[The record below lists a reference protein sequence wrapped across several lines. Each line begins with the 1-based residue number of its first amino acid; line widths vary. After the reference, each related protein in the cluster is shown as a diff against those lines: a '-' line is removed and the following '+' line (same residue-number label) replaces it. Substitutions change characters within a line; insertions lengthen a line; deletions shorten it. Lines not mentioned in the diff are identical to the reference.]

1 MTSQL
6 FSPIRLRGLTLPNRI
21 VIAPMCEFSAED
33 GRATDWHLIHLGHL
47 ALSGAGLLII
57 EATAVEPRGRITRE
71 CLGLYS
77 DETEAALARVL
88 AVVRKYSR
96 MPIGLQLGHAGR
108 KGSLRNP
115 ADGQGRGHATAEEGG
130 WQTIGPSPLPFAAD
144 WPAPREMDRADMDA
158 VVASFVDTTARC
170 LRLGIDLLEIHG
182 AHGYLL
188 SSFLSPLAN
197 QRTDTYGGSLQ
208 NRMRFPL
215 EVFEAVRAAWP
226 EDMPLGVRFNATDWD
241 ERGITTE
248 EAVAFGQA
256 LAARGCDYA
265 DMSSGGNGFAR
276 IPSGPGYQV
285 PFATR
290 VRDEAAMPAMAVGL
304 IREPEHAEA
313 IVASGQADMVAIGRG
328 FLNDPRWPWHAAEAL
343 GVTIEVPFPYS
354 RAATRADIP
363 SYAR

>member
-1 MTSQL
+1 MSSLL
-6 FSPIRLRGLTLPNRI
+6 FTPIRLRSLTLPNRI

-33 GRATDWHLIHLGHL
+33 GQATDWHLIHLGHL

-71 CLGLYS
+71 CLGLWS

-88 AVVRKYSR
+88 TVVRKYSR
-96 MPIGLQLGHAGR
+96 IPIGLQLGHAGR

-115 ADGQGRGHATAEEGG
+115 ADGQGRGHATAAEGG
-130 WQTIGPSPLPFAAD
+130 WQTLGPSPLPFAAD
-144 WPAPREMDRADMDA
+144 WPAPREMDREDMDS
-158 VVASFVDTTARC
+158 VVTAFVAATARC

-182 AHGYLL
+182 AHGYLV
-188 SSFLSPLAN
+188 SSFLSPIAN
-197 QRTDTYGGSLQ
+197 RRTDGYGGSLH

-215 EVFEAVRAAWP
+215 EIFEAVRAAWP
-226 EDMPLGVRFNATDWD
+226 EERPLGVRFNGTDWD
-241 ERGITTE
+241 ERGISTE
-248 EAVAFGQA
+248 EAVTFGQA
-256 LAARGCDYA
+256 LSARGCDYA
-265 DMSSGGNGFAR
+265 DVSSGGNCFAS

-285 PFATR
+285 RFAAR
-290 VRDEAAMPAMAVGL
+290 VKDDTSMPTMAVGL
-304 IREPEHAEA
+304 IREPAHAEA
-313 IVASGQADMVAIGRG
+313 IITSGQADMVAIGRG

-343 GVTIEVPFPYS
+343 GVSIAVPFPYA

>member
-1 MTSQL
+1 MASQL

-33 GRATDWHLIHLGHL
+33 GKATDWHLIHLGHL

-115 ADGQGRGHATAEEGG
+115 ADGQGRGHATEAEGG

-158 VVASFVDTTARC
+158 VVAAFVATTARC

-197 QRTDTYGGSLQ
+197 RRTDAYGGSLD

-226 EDMPLGVRFNATDWD
+226 EDMPLGVRFNGTDWD

-248 EAVAFGQA
+248 EAVSFGQA

-276 IPSGPGYQV
+276 IPSAAGYQV

-313 IVASGQADMVAIGRG
+313 IIASGQAGMVAIGRG

-343 GVTIEVPFPYS
+343 GVSIEVPFPYS